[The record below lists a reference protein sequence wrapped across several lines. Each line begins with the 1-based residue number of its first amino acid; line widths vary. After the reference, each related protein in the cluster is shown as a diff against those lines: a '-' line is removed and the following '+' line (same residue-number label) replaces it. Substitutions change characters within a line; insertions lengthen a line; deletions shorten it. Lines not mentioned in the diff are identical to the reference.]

1 MNRSLSLC
9 LGTVV
14 LVLLGTALVSA
25 DGDSRPNVLL
35 IVVDNVGY
43 GDLGCYG
50 NTSNRTP
57 NIDTLAAQGTRLAQ
71 FYCGS
76 PTCTASR
83 GALLTGRHPLRNGLN
98 WQLKPEEQLGIG
110 LPLDERIIPAYL
122 KPLGYA
128 TGAFGKWNIGF
139 GPGGRPTERGFD
151 EFLGH
156 ASGNIDYY
164 HHLYNGRLDTYRG
177 TENVRLE
184 GYSTDLFADAAI
196 DFIRRHAEQ
205 PWFVYL
211 PFNAA
216 HLPNQRNTPPGETTQ
231 WQVPAKYLQAY
242 GWPADEPDPRRR
254 YAAVLTALDDAI
266 GRVLTSVDAL
276 GQRQRTLVFL
286 MSDNGGGYNE
296 RTGGDVASN
305 GPLRGGI
312 TQCYEG
318 GIRVPALAC
327 WPGKIPAG
335 AVNAARLWA
344 MDLLPTFVAAAGGLP
359 VDDRVLDGID
369 MLPVL
374 ADAPGPE
381 RDLGWQFR
389 DYSALRHDDWKLLRS
404 KPDAAWEL
412 YDLAH
417 DVGEQ
422 HNLAND
428 RPDVVGDLV
437 QRFEHWQ
444 AATARNSEHRSG
456 PKSR

>member
-1 MNRSLSLC
+1 MIETVPLILALSLA
-9 LGTVV
+9 GV
-14 LVLLGTALVSA
+14 AP
-25 DGDSRPNVLL
+25 DGLRPNILF

-50 NTSNRTP
+50 NTFNRTP
-57 NIDTLAAQGTRLAQ
+57 RIDRLAVEGTRLTQ

-98 WQLKPEEQLGIG
+98 WQLKPEEQLGMG
-110 LPLDERIIPAYL
+110 LPLDERMIPASL

-164 HHLYNGRLDTYRG
+164 DHQYNGRLDTYRG

-184 GYSTDLFADAAI
+184 GYSTDLFAEAAI
-196 DFIRRHAEQ
+196 DFIRRHAAG

-216 HLPNQRNTPPGETTQ
+216 HLPNERNTPSGGKTE
-231 WQVPAKYLQAY
+231 WQVPAKYLEQY
-242 GWPADEPDPRRR
+242 GWSAAEPDRKRR

-266 GRVLTSVDAL
+266 GRVLDTVDAL
-276 GQRQRTLVFL
+276 DQRDRTFVFL
-286 MSDNGGGYNE
+286 MSDNGGGHDL
-296 RTGGDVASN
+296 RTAGDVSNN

-318 GIRVPALAC
+318 GIRVPATAR
-327 WPGKIPAG
+327 WPGKIPERSTNDAL
-335 AVNAARLWA
+335 LWS
-344 MDLLPTFVAAAGGLP
+344 MDLLPTFVSAANGEVPSDRVFDGINILPILAGGE
-359 VDDRVLDGID
+359 
-369 MLPVL
+369 
-374 ADAPGPE
+374 APQ
-381 RDLGWQFR
+381 RDLFWEFR
-389 DYSALRHDDWKLLRS
+389 KYAAVRSGDWKLVRS
-404 KPDAAWEL
+404 QPEGDWEL
-412 YDLAH
+412 YDLKT

-422 HNLAND
+422 HNVASQHPEVVKDLAK
-428 RPDVVGDLV
+428 
-437 QRFEHWQ
+437 RFNTWRAQ
-444 AATARNSEHRSG
+444 TARGES
-456 PKSR
+456 